1 MKKTRS
7 QRLAEPFLYSDFK
20 DALGCLREA
29 LVSAPAYCLLLGDSG
44 TGKTTLLSTLQSRL
58 DLRRFQVIYL
68 CHGQP
73 SPSGL
78 TRLLAERLHLP
89 VRRTR
94 TETSPLLIQ
103 TLRNLPTRVLLWI
116 DEAQT
121 LREDTLHELRLLSEA
136 DLDGPPLFSVLLS
149 ALPDFKDRLLSPRL
163 FPLWRRLSPQVT
175 LTGLRQE
182 ELAGFLEHVLG
193 KKAPE
198 RFSREALLN
207 IFELS
212 HGVPA
217 LVKLFTSECI
227 KAYPKGEITAELAG
241 EILDRF
247 YRH

>member
-1 MKKTRS
+1 MKKIRRP
-7 QRLAEPFLYSDFK
+7 RLAKPFLYGDFK
-20 DALGCLREA
+20 DAMDYLREA
-29 LVSAPAYCLLLGDSG
+29 LSARPAYCLLLGDSG
-44 TGKTTLLSTLQSRL
+44 TGKTTLLRSLRRKL
-58 DLRRFQVIYL
+58 DKRRFQIIYL

-94 TETSPLLIQ
+94 TETSPLLVQ
-103 TLRNLPTRVLLWI
+103 TLRNLPTRLLLWV

-121 LREDTLHELRLLSEA
+121 LRDDTLHELRLLSEA
-136 DLDGPPLFSVLLS
+136 DLTGPPLFSILLS
-149 ALPDFKDRLLSPRL
+149 ALPEFRDRLLSPRL

-182 ELAGFLEHVLG
+182 ELAGFLEHVVG
-193 KKAPE
+193 KKEPE

-207 IFELS
+207 IFELA

-217 LVKLFTSECI
+217 LVKSFTAECI
-227 KAYPKGEITAELAG
+227 KAYPEGKITAAMAG

-247 YRH
+247 YRR